1 MQTAGGPD
9 ALVGFKAPK
18 VDLLLGKF
26 IDDEYE
32 PPEEIPEPQPV
43 AVSQAGD
50 EWELHEHVLRWD
62 ATSEQDMIAS
72 RSRATWATDTPRSRT
87 SFTAS
92 SLNSRANRLRFPI
105 TYLRFHHDT

>member
-62 ATSEQDMIAS
+62 ATSEQPPGRPIRRAPGPAS
-72 RSRATWATDTPRSRT
+72 PPQA
-87 SFTAS
+87 
-92 SLNSRANRLRFPI
+92 
-105 TYLRFHHDT
+105 